1 MCLLHDGHGIVHKP
15 LSKPHLVAH
24 VINFVVVVVVAAA
37 VVGGAVV
44 GGIGIVFAAAVV
56 VVFAAAAVVVAVEGR
71 RDSMGRRGSFH
82 DFGTNGEAGVVV
94 VVVVVVAIAITI
106 AITIIGGVGGVLIVV
121 TRGLDELCLGAY
133 N

>member
-44 GGIGIVFAAAVV
+44 GGIGI
-56 VVFAAAAVVVAVEGR
+56 VFAAAAVVVAVEGR